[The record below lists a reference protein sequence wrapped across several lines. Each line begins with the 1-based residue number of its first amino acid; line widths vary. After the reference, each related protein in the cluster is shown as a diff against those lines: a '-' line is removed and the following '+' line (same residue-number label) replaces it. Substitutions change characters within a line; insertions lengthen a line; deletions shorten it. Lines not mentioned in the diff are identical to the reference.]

1 MSMKTTEEGHRTIRE
16 NLVAR
21 RATLL
26 DRSERITQDLR
37 RASKPLDA
45 DWEEQAVEREN
56 DEVLDALGEATN
68 AELQRIE
75 ATLTR
80 IDGGEYGVCEV
91 CGREISIKR
100 LQALPDASRCAVCA
114 EGVTSVGN
122 S

>member
-1 MSMKTTEEGHRTIRE
+1 MKTTEQGYQTIRE
-16 NLVAR
+16 NLLAR

-26 DRSERITQDLR
+26 NRFARITQDLR
-37 RASKPLDA
+37 HARKPLDA

-68 AELQRIE
+68 AELVRIE

-80 IDGGEYGVCEV
+80 IDGGEYGVCEM

-100 LQALPDASRCAVCA
+100 LQALPDASRCVVCA
-114 EGVTSVGN
+114 EKVAA
-122 S
+122 

>member
-1 MSMKTTEEGHRTIRE
+1 MKTTEQGYQTIRE

-26 DRSERITQDLR
+26 NRLESITQDLR
-37 RASKPLDA
+37 RARKPLDA

-68 AELQRIE
+68 AELVRIE
-75 ATLTR
+75 STLTR
-80 IDGGEYGVCEV
+80 IARGEYGICEM

-100 LQALPDASRCAVCA
+100 LQALPDASRCVVCA
-114 EGVTSVGN
+114 EKVAA
-122 S
+122 

>member
-1 MSMKTTEEGHRTIRE
+1 MKVETSMKTTEQGYQTIRE

-26 DRSERITQDLR
+26 NRLESITQDLR
-37 RASKPLDA
+37 RARKPLDA

-68 AELQRIE
+68 AELVRIE
-75 ATLTR
+75 STLTR
-80 IDGGEYGVCEV
+80 IARGEYGICEM

-100 LQALPDASRCAVCA
+100 LQALPDASRCVVCA
-114 EGVTSVGN
+114 EKVAA
-122 S
+122 